1 MQIRTRT
8 AVALLASIAVLVTAG
23 IAGAFADPGPGC
35 GEQIHGTG
43 PDATVSYTMCPGDPG
58 LSPEPVP
65 GPQVVEPVPG
75 MVHVRARPFDVATVG
90 ADDRTV
96 TIDFTSG
103 IEPCAVLDHVRVRY
117 QEEAVVITL
126 FEGSAPNAGDVAC
139 IEIAVQKQ
147 VVITLDEPLAA
158 RVLIDG
164 VAGGNRV

>member
-1 MQIRTRT
+1 MQIRSR
-8 AVALLASIAVLVTAG
+8 AVVALLASIGVLVGAG
-23 IAGAFADPGPGC
+23 VAGAFADPGPNC
-35 GEQIHGTG
+35 GQRIPGAG

-58 LSPEPVP
+58 LSPEPIP
-65 GPQVVEPVPG
+65 GPQVVEPTLG
-75 MVHVRARPFDVATVG
+75 MTNVRARAFDSATVG

-103 IEPCAVLDHVRVRY
+103 IEPCAVLDHVGVRY
-117 QEEAVVITL
+117 QAEAVVITL

>member
-1 MQIRTRT
+1 MQIRTRS

-23 IAGAFADPGPGC
+23 IAGALANPAPDC

-58 LSPEPVP
+58 LMPEPLP
-65 GPQVVEPVPG
+65 SPQIVEPTPG
-75 MVHVRARPFDVATVG
+75 MANVRARPFDTATI
-90 ADDRTV
+90 ADDDRTV
-96 TIDFTSG
+96 TIDFWSG

-117 QEEAVVITL
+117 QKEAVVITL
-126 FEGSAPNAGDVAC
+126 FEGRAPNAGDVAC

-158 RVLIDG
+158 RELIDG
-164 VAGGNRV
+164 MAGAVRI